1 MHSKT
6 HPWKWQFWFQA
17 KYSNSLLDTRLVAI
31 GVAATENGQNFN
43 SEEYSDENNPP
54 GGNSGNIV
62 SKDHSRVLFYQ
73 VLHKYLE

>member
-1 MHSKT
+1 MIQNVYLK
-6 HPWKWQFWFQA
+6 KLFQA

-31 GVAATENGQNFN
+31 GVASTENGENSN

-62 SKDHSRVLFYQ
+62 SGDHSRVLFYQ
-73 VLHKYLE
+73 V